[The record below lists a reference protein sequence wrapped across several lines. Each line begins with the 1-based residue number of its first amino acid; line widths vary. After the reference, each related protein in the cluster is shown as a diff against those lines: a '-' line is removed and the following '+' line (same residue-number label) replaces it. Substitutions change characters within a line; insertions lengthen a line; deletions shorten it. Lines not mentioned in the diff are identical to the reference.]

1 MEAYRAIAYRRDSF
15 SAKLRRHGIPDT
27 AVYGKGVRFVLR
39 GPARTG
45 ACVCP
50 PSPPACEACAPEGQ
64 GTPHDSQVPAE
75 QFLCCRVYRVLALS
89 SILQLRRL

>member
-50 PSPPACEACAPEGQ
+50 PSRPHARHVRHRARARHTTAKCRRNNSCAAAS
-64 GTPHDSQVPAE
+64 TVS
-75 QFLCCRVYRVLALS
+75 
-89 SILQLRRL
+89 